1 MISSSPVKTLPGP
14 GWILLLPFLLLRLLS
29 AAPVSSEE
37 TIYAKEGGK
46 VTLKPKPGSVS
57 DATKSIIWKIGNDMV
72 VDLDPDDL
80 AYYGRFKARSNLN
93 NRTGELTITDLTFD
107 LTGVYNIEI
116 DNTPIDH
123 KINLFVL
130 APVPVPSIAS
140 SCPEGTNT
148 CDLICEGNTVRAE
161 PVTYIWMTDNAE
173 VSNSSN
179 KIYTVKG
186 DSSGVRE
193 FSCKMKNPV
202 SEGISKPFSNPFKAV
217 QSGPRIST
225 GITVLVVLLFLV
237 ILVAIGHRMKTG
249 EWFFNKPSMPWEKDF
264 WRNTMAQES
273 QAAALESNGNTTPLK
288 DQSDEVTA
296 VRD

>member
-14 GWILLLPFLLLRLLS
+14 GWILLLPFLLLLLS
-29 AAPVSSEE
+29 AAPVSSDE

-46 VTLKPKPGSVS
+46 LTLKPKTGSVS
-57 DATKSIIWKIGNDMV
+57 DATKSIIWKIGEDLV
-72 VDLDPDDL
+72 VDSDPVGL
-80 AYYGRFKARSNLN
+80 IIYERFKARINLN

-107 LTGVYNIEI
+107 LTGVYRTVI
-116 DNTPIDH
+116 DNTDIDH

-148 CDLICEGNTVRAE
+148 CDLICEGNTTRAK

-173 VSNSSN
+173 VLDPSN

-186 DSSGVRE
+186 DSAGVRE
-193 FSCKMKNPV
+193 FSCKMMNPV
-202 SEGISKPFSNPFKAV
+202 SEERSKPFSNPFKAV

-225 GITVLVVLLFLV
+225 GVTVLVVLLFLV

-249 EWFFNKPSMPWEKDF
+249 EWFFNKSSMPWEKDF